1 MSISRYFSA
10 EPTASTLTAIE
21 GINIIE
27 IVPPQVSTGAGAG
40 TVCMIGEFE
49 EGQYDTPTEVFGPTD
64 LAQQFGGF
72 GHVHDGKPYSNPI
85 AQRSGGDE
93 YWNGNGYLYV
103 TRRPFTRLI
112 LVRAK
117 ITAGQVRFRRLACL
131 TAPNKGPFNLEP
143 GDTADYEVDGSPV
156 QGTIDAEAG
165 VILGSGGSYPTGFVG
180 GEKLII
186 LDERGVQRLVVFKN
200 TDQTKSQ
207 VKAAI
212 NAQLAYTATG
222 DNGADITLISRIR
235 GRTGYIRLVGGTT
248 SALTALGLTL
258 TDTAE
263 VDRITIVNNLAG
275 TYTFTVAVWYLGVIT
290 TFTATYVAGGGDS
303 KTVIRNALISNFNT
317 TNPNAPVTLN
327 ANGTDKIDIT
337 SNVAGVGI
345 VTTVT
350 AAPNVGDMT
359 TSNVTANSTSFGLGT
374 GNVDNVDLVTSG
386 EIAAILDPIS
396 GLTATIIPGG
406 FLRLCNDATPEVGTL
421 LVTGGAVNTALGFE
435 VGDEA
440 IASQGS
446 EVLIPTGTRIRDTNG
461 TVWVTC
467 ASYTTDTSGGS
478 FLLDVRPAQDDDTS
492 PTALADT
499 ATTLVDV
506 LADGFEVT
514 NPDPLVRMSA
524 QQLDAAYR
532 DAIESTDDPNGVSKD
547 IDIIYSART
556 SAAIIGL
563 LKDNVIKVSAE
574 EHNLRKAIVSPPLA
588 TTKAQM
594 RTDDTIGVLACRHQ
608 RVMYVGPG
616 FVTYISEIAEVG
628 TANGIGFT
636 ADGIIELRAEGY
648 YASVRSI
655 LPPEENAGQFLSR
668 TVYGRDLPVLG
679 LCKQFNKKYGGTPL
693 RTEDYK
699 AFKAV
704 GIIAPKINL
713 GQGAQF
719 QSDVTSVDPV
729 LEIGKV
735 SAARI
740 FFFDFLAN
748 SFRDI
753 LRPYSKA
760 QLTPEL
766 RRGAIAALNSFL
778 SGLKG
783 TDSPALRR
791 ILDGK
796 AFDETNDASEAAGQF
811 NIKVKV
817 RMIPAALNINVR
829 AAVGTSVTVTEDAA

>member
-49 EGQYDTPTEVFGPTD
+49 DGLYDTPTEVFGPTD
-64 LAQQFGGF
+64 LAAQFGGF

-93 YWNGNGYLYV
+93 YWNGNGYLYC

-117 ITAGQVRFRRLACL
+117 VTAGQVRFRRLACL
-131 TAPNKGPFNLEP
+131 TAPNKGPFDLEP
-143 GDTADYEVDGSPV
+143 GDTADFELDGAPI
-156 QGTIDAEAG
+156 QGTIAATAG
-165 VILGSGGSYPTGFVG
+165 SILGSGGTYPTGFVG
-180 GEKLII
+180 GEKLIF
-186 LDERGVQRLVVFKN
+186 LDERNVQRLVIFKV
-200 TDQTKSQ
+200 TDQTLHQ
-207 VKAAI
+207 VIAAI
-212 NAQLAYTATG
+212 NAQLAYTAASN
-222 DNGADITLISRIR
+222 NGGELQVDSRIR
-235 GRTGYIRLVGGTT
+235 GRKGYIRLVGGTT
-248 SALTALGLTL
+248 SAITTLGLTL

-275 TYTFTVAVWYLGVIT
+275 TYTFTVQVWYQGVIT
-290 TFTATYVAGGGDS
+290 TFTATYAAGGGDS

-317 TNPNAPVTLN
+317 QNPNAPVTLSAN
-327 ANGTDKIDIT
+327 ATDKIDIT

-359 TSNVTANSTSFGLGT
+359 AANVTANVTSFGLGT
-374 GNVDNVDLVTSG
+374 GNVDNVDLVTSA

-396 GLTATIIPGG
+396 GLTAFVLPTG

-421 LVTGGAVNTALGFE
+421 EVTGGAVNTALGFT
-435 VGDEA
+435 VGQTS
-440 IASQGS
+440 IASQGAVVS
-446 EVLIPTGTRIRDTNG
+446 IPAGTRIRDTNG
-461 TVWVTC
+461 TLWVTC
-467 ASYTTDTSGGS
+467 QAYDTDISGGP
-478 FLLDVRPAQDDDTS
+478 FDLDVRPAQDDDTS
-492 PTALADT
+492 PTALAAT
-499 ATTLVDV
+499 ATTLVDI
-506 LADGFEVT
+506 LADGFEVS
-514 NPDPLVRMSA
+514 NPAPLVRMSA

-532 DAIESTDDPNGVSKD
+532 DAIKATDDPNGVSKD

-556 SAAIIGL
+556 SAAIIGF
-563 LKDNVIKVSAE
+563 LKDNVIETSAE

-588 TTKAQM
+588 TTKAEM
-594 RTDDTIGVLACRHQ
+594 RTSDTIGVLACRHQ

-628 TANGIGFT
+628 TANGIGFS

-679 LCKQFNKKYGGTPL
+679 LSKQFNKKYGGTPL

-699 AFKAV
+699 SFKAA

-740 FFFDFLAN
+740 FFFDFLVN
-748 SFRDI
+748 NFRDI

-766 RRGAIAALNSFL
+766 RRGALAALNSFL

-791 ILDGK
+791 ILDGI
-796 AFDETNDASEAAGQF
+796 AVDETDATAEGAGQF
-811 NIKVKV
+811 NIGVRV

-829 AAVGTSVTVTEDAA
+829 AAVGTTVTVTDIAA